1 MNSATSVAATSSS
14 PSAATSPTARH
25 RVVKMTSALTPV
37 LFESYSHRA
46 GEVQKASL
54 NGRFNTAS
62 VVKSLGPAVDPSHQ
76 GKMASRGVYALPTV
90 TALELSNGMSDT
102 AQGTRRFHDLNTYS
116 AMASTFLNEKLALPS
131 SKPLQPAP
139 SLFRRNAAALLAKQ
153 HGDFDDLPKLP
164 SLLPSPV

>member
-1 MNSATSVAATSSS
+1 MT
-14 PSAATSPTARH
+14 TALR
-25 RVVKMTSALTPV
+25 PV

-46 GEVQKASL
+46 GEVEKASL

-62 VVKSLGPAVDPSHQ
+62 IVKSLGRAVDPSHQ

-102 AQGTRRFHDLNTYS
+102 TQGTRRFHDLNTYS
-116 AMASTFLNEKLALPS
+116 AMASTLLNEHLTLPS

-139 SLFRRNAAALLAKQ
+139 SLFRRNAAALLAK
-153 HGDFDDLPKLP
+153 HHRDYDDLPEP
-164 SLLPSPV
+164 TPLLPSPV